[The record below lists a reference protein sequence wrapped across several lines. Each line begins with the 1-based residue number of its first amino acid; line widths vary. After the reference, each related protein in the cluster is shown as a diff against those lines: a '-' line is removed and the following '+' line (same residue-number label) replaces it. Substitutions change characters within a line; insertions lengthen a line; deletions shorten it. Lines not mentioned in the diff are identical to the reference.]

1 MKDSWY
7 FLEFAEIWHAEEW
20 NRFVRRKLFT
30 LEANFNPQ
38 NDKVLAKHS
47 EDVPED
53 MLSIYRRQKPAYV
66 MVWGAVSTTWKSPLS
81 FVKQGAIVNTTV
93 YIDDIL

>member
-1 MKDSWY
+1 MKS
-7 FLEFAEIWHAEEW
+7 FCQTKTIHFGG
-20 NRFVRRKLFT
+20 KLQSTKRQSAGKT
-30 LEANFNPQ
+30 L
-38 NDKVLAKHS
+38 KG
-47 EDVPED
+47 VPED
-53 MLSIYRRQKPAYV
+53 ILSIYRRQKPAYV